1 MQHVERS
8 LNADGRVV
16 GVGCPKFVVPGQLM
30 SAGVN
35 ELQLLLTVFYGSVFA
50 GLYSL
55 AQWTTIALMGLFA
68 NAIGDVYGREAA
80 EQYAGKGECIDM
92 FIASFRQLLVFAFL
106 PMIAVFMLGPS
117 ILALCSERIGV
128 GQVQLHRSW
137 CSLCCIISFGF
148 RLQRDRML
156 FESGRRWLC

>member
-80 EQYAGKGECIDM
+80 EQYAGKGECIDI

-117 ILALCSERIGV
+117 I
-128 GQVQLHRSW
+128 
-137 CSLCCIISFGF
+137 FGF
-148 RLQRDRML
+148 VFGEDWRGAGAIASVLVFFML
-156 FESGRRWLC
+156 HYFIRFQAAKGSHVV